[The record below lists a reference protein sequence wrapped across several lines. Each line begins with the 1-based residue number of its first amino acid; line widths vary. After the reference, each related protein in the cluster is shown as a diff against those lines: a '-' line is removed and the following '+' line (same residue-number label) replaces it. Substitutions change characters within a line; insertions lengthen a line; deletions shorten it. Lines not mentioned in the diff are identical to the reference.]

1 MKVRNID
8 DSIVAVLD
16 LGSEKI
22 RVAIAEIDEN
32 KNIAIIGKGEA
43 DSKGGIRS
51 GVIINI
57 EAVVGSIVEAVEKA
71 EMQAG
76 REISGLF
83 VAVSGGSVESYNS
96 KGVVAISGAD
106 KEIRE
111 TDIERVIEAARAV
124 AIPMDRQELHVMPQW
139 FTVDGQEWVGNPR
152 GMVGT
157 RLEAQIHIITTP
169 ITSIQNVS
177 KCLDRAGIDV
187 YDIVLQ
193 NLCAAEA
200 ILADDEKEIGVLLI
214 DIGAESTNVSLYNN
228 SAPVFNAI
236 YPIGGY
242 LITNDIAA
250 GLKLPLSVAEKFK
263 LGFGVTSFESVEP
276 HETVQIPSIGGRNPK
291 IVERT
296 MLVQIIKP
304 RVEEIFMM
312 IKHDLIKHGLE
323 KNIAG
328 GVFITGGTA
337 KLKGIEDVA
346 MEVFDVSASIAVP
359 KKIDGLWDLINQPEY
374 SVINGLI
381 RWGYSCVMRDD
392 GVVVKKKRKDSQGV
406 KGGLRSFIDKFF

>member
-124 AIPMDRQELHVMPQW
+124 AIPMDRQELHVM
-139 FTVDGQEWVGNPR
+139 PR